1 MLYGV
6 HKTVARL
13 IKCNVVIHIFEIWRQ
28 TKRRYFV
35 SRANDELYKSGCN
48 QGINP
53 ITSAYV
59 VEMWNTIP
67 NACLK

>member
-1 MLYGV
+1 MSLFIYLKFG
-6 HKTVARL
+6 A
-13 IKCNVVIHIFEIWRQ
+13 
-28 TKRRYFV
+28 KRTRSYFV
-35 SRANDELYKSGCN
+35 SRANDELYKSGWN

-53 ITSAYV
+53 ITSVYV